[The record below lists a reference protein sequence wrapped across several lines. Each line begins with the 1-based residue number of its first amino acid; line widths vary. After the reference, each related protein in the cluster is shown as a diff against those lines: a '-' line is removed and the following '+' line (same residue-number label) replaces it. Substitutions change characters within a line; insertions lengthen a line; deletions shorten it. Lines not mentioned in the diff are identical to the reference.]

1 MHRQCLASVL
11 ALFLLFFMLVSAPT
25 VSTGGTRGASAAMLF
40 GCQGVYHTV
49 RGGQTL
55 YGIAAM
61 YGTTALR
68 IARCNGLYSY
78 TIYTGQT
85 LVVPTSR

>member
-1 MHRQCLASVL
+1 MRCRCLAPLL
-11 ALFLLFFMLVSAPT
+11 ALLLLVSMQQHAVPVAMKAGHSSATMLV
-25 VSTGGTRGASAAMLF
+25 
-40 GCQGVYHTV
+40 GCQGAYHTV
-49 RGGQTL
+49 RSGQTL

-61 YGTTALR
+61 YRTTALR

-85 LVVPTSR
+85 LVIPTSR

>member
-1 MHRQCLASVL
+1 MMFV
-11 ALFLLFFMLVSAPT
+11 
-25 VSTGGTRGASAAMLF
+25 
-40 GCQGVYHTV
+40 GCQGAYHTV
-49 RGGQTL
+49 RSGQTL

-61 YGTTALR
+61 YRTTALR

-85 LVVPTSR
+85 LVIPASR